1 VAIAIAAAGERGVGF
16 ISLGGFLALVGLGM
30 LVTGSASINDGCIV
44 LSRRQ
49 ARIFGAAT
57 MVLGLVMVSIGFL
70 ARTERFEG
78 SEIAIGVFFVFFVA
92 VAVLATIMSAVQL
105 VGWARAGEGSGKVRR
120 RALIVGF
127 VLVFQ
132 LAFLIFVGIM
142 FTTL

>member
-44 LSRRQ
+44 LSRRE

-57 MVLGLVMVSIGFL
+57 MVLGLVMVSIGIL

-78 SEIAIGVFFVFFVA
+78 SEIAIGVFFVFFV
-92 VAVLATIMSAVQL
+92 AVQL